1 MEINNI
7 KREISKEFL
16 GIHLKKYNEYLLKE
30 KLFNNVDDFKESI
43 INESKNKKS
52 NNEESKNNLELVS
65 INDIET
71 SFDGDD
77 GNTKIDMDD
86 VINNMIIENIKKLKY
101 IKYCKLRY
109 LILFGIN
116 IYYIIKFSN
125 INFDK
130 MQRFLDEN
138 SDFNNITIIV
148 LNLVLPIIFFNIV
161 MMNHYQIINGFRKNI
176 KNYGF
181 QYSIENSSI
190 HFVKS
195 CIPNFIL
202 KKERYSN
209 DEDYFRAR
217 ESFRNEYKKIKKE
230 KIYNIGNSTGIH
242 NLSEFD
248 NFLFN
253 YLRSEKV
260 IFNIFAFGILYL
272 ITTPYFALNDYLL
285 KDNDDN
291 SKGILSVI
299 EESVYLFVFNI
310 LLLLFNHN
318 VKNKFDIK
326 RIVYISCCVI
336 LVLSYLI
343 IVEFNFK
350 HLLFLNSIEYML
362 IMLFLFGLPLM
373 IINPGCESYELK
385 FYHEIYHETPS
396 WILCYLIEQEL
407 TDKHYISM
415 FGSGIY
421 SYVTRNE
428 EQIKKSEEKLKEEEE
443 KRKYWDEQ
451 KKFKKKQL
459 CSLWFKYV
467 KIRLLFFIMFYII
480 SIPMLVFCI
489 INFNKSHT
497 YTTLTIIL
505 YCAITG
511 IVPLLICCFIS
522 NVKYTKYYEDIENFT
537 RWKSD
542 NIFKL
547 KNKDNLSENEI
558 KKLQKEI
565 KFYDKKIKEIEK
577 SISIYQKI
585 KFCLII

>member
-1 MEINNI
+1 MELKNI

-16 GIHLKKYNEYLLKE
+16 EIHLKKYNEYLLKA

-52 NNEESKNNLELVS
+52 NNEEYKNNLELVS

-71 SFDGDD
+71 ILDDDD

-86 VINNMIIENIKKLKY
+86 VINNMTIKNIVKLKY

-161 MMNHYQIINGFRKNI
+161 MENHYQIINRFRKNI

-181 QYSIENSSI
+181 QNSIENLSI
-190 HFVKS
+190 QFVKS

-209 DEDYFRAR
+209 DKNYFKDR
-217 ESFRNEYKKIKKE
+217 ESFRNEYKKIMKE
-230 KIYNIGNSTGIH
+230 NIYNIGNSTKIGD
-242 NLSEFD
+242 LSEFND
-248 NFLFN
+248 FLFN

-291 SKGILSVI
+291 AKGILCLI
-299 EESVYLFVFNI
+299 EESIYLFVFNI
-310 LLLLFNHN
+310 LLLLFNYI
-318 VKNKFDIK
+318 VKNEFHIK
-326 RIVYISCCVI
+326 RICYISCCVV

-362 IMLFLFGLPLM
+362 IMMFLFCLPLFSV
-373 IINPGCESYELK
+373 NPGCEYYELK
-385 FYHEIYHETPS
+385 FYHEIYHETPFR
-396 WILCYLIEQEL
+396 ILCYLIEKEL
-407 TDKHYISM
+407 TDKHYISL
-415 FGSGIY
+415 FGNGIY
-421 SYVTRNE
+421 SYVTRTE
-428 EQIKKSEEKLKEEEE
+428 EEIKEAKEKLEKEEE

-451 KKFKKKQL
+451 KKFRKKQL
-459 CSLWFKYV
+459 FNLWFKYV
-467 KIRLLFFIMFYII
+467 KIRLLFCIMFYII

-489 INFNKSHT
+489 INFNKSNT
-497 YTTLTIIL
+497 YIIL
-505 YCAITG
+505 TVILYGAI
-511 IVPLLICCFIS
+511 ISFVPLFLCCFIN
-522 NVKYTKYYEDIENFT
+522 NVKYTEYYDDIKNFT

-565 KFYDKKIKEIEK
+565 KFYDEKIKETEK
-577 SISIYQKI
+577 NISIYQKI